1 MRGLIVVLI
10 AGVLATGGC
19 AGVGSGSN
27 DGSGPAGPV
36 DPGSGPQAGLVELRV
51 AVAESL
57 AKDFPAVEQGF
68 EAQNPSIEV
77 LVAPGEDESAEVVVT
92 DEPVAVPGGEVET
105 IGPLRVVLVD
115 GAGAEAAA
123 FVEFLRDGEGRRIL
137 IDSGVLRP

>member
-1 MRGLIVVLI
+1 MVVLV
-10 AGVLATGGC
+10 AGLLATGGC
-19 AGVGSGSN
+19 AGAGSGSQ

-51 AVAESL
+51 AVATSL
-57 AKDFPAVEQGF
+57 AEDFPAVEQGF
-68 EAQNPSIEV
+68 EARNPSIEV
-77 LVAPGEDESAEVVVT
+77 LVVGEDESAEVVVT
-92 DEPVAVPGGEVET
+92 DEPVAVAAGEVET
-105 IGPLRVVLVD
+105 IGQLRVVLVD